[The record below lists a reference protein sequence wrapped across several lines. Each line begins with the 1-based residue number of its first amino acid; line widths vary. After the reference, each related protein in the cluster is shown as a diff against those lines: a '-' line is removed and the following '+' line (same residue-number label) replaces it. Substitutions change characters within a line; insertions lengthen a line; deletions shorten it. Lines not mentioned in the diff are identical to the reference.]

1 MCIGHTQVLKYT
13 TEKLRDPTGKTVHA
27 TGSIVAGERT
37 RPTQDMFNATSDRWR
52 WIDYWDSL
60 RLVVPFKRGVY
71 EKALHELAP
80 LAAGFADLAATAP
93 PPRLDS

>member
-52 WIDYWDSL
+52 WIDHPYL
-60 RLVVPFKRGVY
+60 RSNDTLDQRSNERIVG
-71 EKALHELAP
+71 
-80 LAAGFADLAATAP
+80 TAQH
-93 PPRLDS
+93 